1 MRTRWMKD
9 MLVLAVGIC
18 VSGLLLHEQ
27 VRLKTRRYFAEES
40 DRLKIAY
47 RAICMTH
54 ERTAHTIFEEIAANA
69 EMFAMLREAR
79 AASPEQRGALRAGLD
94 RSWRRGAGRRKS
106 SMSRC

>member
-40 DRLKIAY
+40 DRLKIA
-47 RAICMTH
+47 
-54 ERTAHTIFEEIAANA
+54 
-69 EMFAMLREAR
+69 
-79 AASPEQRGALRAGLD
+79 
-94 RSWRRGAGRRKS
+94 
-106 SMSRC
+106 